1 MRKEGKGGTE
11 KGKEESGA
19 RHGGTC
25 LSSQHLED
33 RGRKVSEFQAQR
45 EREGKRPGP
54 RSVECL
60 PKHAGTPGLDSINCR

>member
-11 KGKEESGA
+11 KGKEGSGA

-45 EREGKRPGP
+45 ERERGKKTGAQ
-54 RSVECL
+54 ECRVL
-60 PKHAGTPGLDSINCR
+60 T